1 MTKENTFAVSLT
13 LEDLKRRRLVIPCF
27 QRPFR
32 WTRDE
37 AAVLFDD
44 LMAFQEVAQ
53 KVTKLDSSSR
63 YSLGT
68 IVTARLDPRGDELF
82 VLDGQQ
88 RLTTVALLENVLE
101 RRLDEKMAD
110 EKAPLPPK
118 WLSYRNLP
126 EGMSFPGEL
135 KQEAGKE
142 DSAEEQKALPDPN
155 GVRGTFE
162 ERLSASKDGSK
173 VPDPED
179 VLKLLRNCV
188 SFNLVEVPLE
198 SRTQANGQD
207 VHIEA
212 AMMFENV
219 NVRGVPL
226 TDADILK
233 AQLVERMDPDDA
245 DFYDQTWS
253 AILKAL
259 ALNSVEAL
267 PDLSKIEVKAV
278 STTHGGP
285 LSDILKRSRGQKA
298 LVPVYTG
305 SDDGKGGRS
314 SSTHAALDSTML
326 LVTAR
331 VLWKALVNQDVDD
344 YLTREQFQ
352 SRFEPLLDKAEA
364 RRCGNAWQFL
374 HLMLVTARFVLE
386 WCPKSGGEGL
396 SFDNETIGKL
406 LGVDGL
412 ELLETFMAE
421 SGGAAGRYWI
431 VLGVLLY
438 RKSIVENG
446 GLGIETVTSR
456 NGLTQAAHALK
467 QDANKGFAKD
477 LVDRLKAWGARLAFE
492 KGTVPSVELALQ
504 MANQEPQPLPD
515 NSSTEH
521 WLYPGRRFLFWT
533 DWLIRC
539 DRRQDFEVMKK
550 VFADLS
556 TEFFEDP
563 NSQVEFFKDLGDRI
577 DKSRIN
583 FRGQVEHWIPQDD
596 EEASALRDGDER
608 LIDFFGNLA
617 LIDASL
623 NSSLGHCKSQQKA
636 KIVNKSG
643 GSLSAKLLWL
653 ACWSERRGKD
663 LDKTDLPVL
672 NAAWNQFALETTR
685 KYAAKS
691 GR

>member
-27 QRPFR
+27 QRPYR
-32 WTRDE
+32 WSRDE

-44 LMAFQEVAQ
+44 LMAFLGTAEF
-53 KVTKLDSSSR
+53 R

-110 EKAPLPPK
+110 VKAPLPPK

-142 DSAEEQKALPDPN
+142 DPAEEQKALPDPN

-162 ERLSASKDGSK
+162 ERLSGAKDGAE
-173 VPDPED
+173 VPKPES
-179 VLKLLRNCV
+179 VLELLRNRV

-198 SRTQANGQD
+198 SRTQANGRD

-233 AQLVERMDPDDA
+233 AQLVEKMDPDDA

-267 PDLSKIEVKAV
+267 PDLSEIKVKAV

-285 LSDILKRSRGQKA
+285 LSDILKRSRGQKV

-431 VLGVLLY
+431 VLGMLLY
-438 RKSIVENG
+438 RSAIVENG

-467 QDANKGFAKD
+467 PGANKGFAKD

-550 VFADLS
+550 VFTDLS
-556 TEFFEDP
+556 T
-563 NSQVEFFKDLGDRI
+563 EFFKDLGDRI

-583 FRGQVEHWIPQDD
+583 FRGQVEHWIPEADDRASRPVVGEARHLD
-596 EEASALRDGDER
+596 EEPRQ
-608 LIDFFGNLA
+608 IDVFGNLA

-623 NSSLGHCKSQQKA
+623 NSRLGHCKSRQKA
-636 KIVNKSG
+636 QIVKKPG
-643 GSLSAKLLWL
+643 GNLSAKLLWL
-653 ACWSERRGKD
+653 ACWSELCKEE
-663 LDKTDLPVL
+663 LDMTKDLPVL
-672 NAAWNQFALETTR
+672 NEAWNQFALEATR
-685 KYAAKS
+685 KYAAKF

>member
-27 QRPFR
+27 QRPYR
-32 WTRDE
+32 WTREE

-44 LMAFQEVAQ
+44 LMAFQGTE
-53 KVTKLDSSSR
+53 KSNSPIR

-101 RRLDEKMAD
+101 SHLDEEMAD

-126 EGMSFPGEL
+126 EGASFPGEL

-142 DSAEEQKALPDPN
+142 DPAEEQKALPDPN

-198 SRTQANGQD
+198 SRTQENGRD

-233 AQLVERMDPDDA
+233 AQLVERMGPDDA

-285 LSDILKRSRGQKA
+285 LSDILKRSRGQKV
-298 LVPVYTG
+298 LVSAYTD

-314 SSTHAALDSTML
+314 SSTHAALDATML

-344 YLTREQFQ
+344 YLTREQFR

-396 SFDNETIGKL
+396 SFDNETIAKL
-406 LGVDGL
+406 LGVDGQ

-438 RKSIVENG
+438 RNAIVKNG
-446 GLGIETVTSR
+446 GRGIEEVTSR
-456 NGLTQAAHALK
+456 NELKQAAHALK

-492 KGTVPSVELALQ
+492 NGIVPSVELASQ
-504 MANQEPQPLPD
+504 MANQEPQPLPND
-515 NSSTEH
+515 SSTRH
-521 WLYPGRRFLFWT
+521 WLFPGRRFLFWT

-556 TEFFEDP
+556 TK
-563 NSQVEFFKDLGDRI
+563 FFKDLGDRI

-583 FRGQVEHWIPQDD
+583 FRGQVEHWIPQADD
-596 EEASALRDGDER
+596 KESR
-608 LIDFFGNLA
+608 LLDVFGNLA

-623 NSSLGHCKSQQKA
+623 NSRLGHCASQQKA
-636 KIVNKSG
+636 KIVGEAG

-663 LDKTDLPVL
+663 LDKTELPAL
-672 NAAWNQFALETTR
+672 NAAWNRFALDATR

>member
-27 QRPFR
+27 QRPYR
-32 WTRDE
+32 WTREE

-44 LMAFQEVAQ
+44 LMAFQGTE
-53 KVTKLDSSSR
+53 KSNSPIR

-101 RRLDEKMAD
+101 SHLDEEMAD

-126 EGMSFPGEL
+126 EGASFPGEL

-142 DSAEEQKALPDPN
+142 DPAEEQKALPDPN

-198 SRTQANGQD
+198 SRTQANGRD

-233 AQLVERMDPDDA
+233 AQLVERMGPDDA

-285 LSDILKRSRGQKA
+285 LSDILKRSRGQKV
-298 LVPVYTG
+298 LVSAYTD

-314 SSTHAALDSTML
+314 SSTHAALDATML

-344 YLTREQFQ
+344 YLTREQFR

-396 SFDNETIGKL
+396 SFDNETIAKL
-406 LGVDGL
+406 LGVDGQ

-438 RKSIVENG
+438 RNAIVKNG
-446 GLGIETVTSR
+446 GRGIEEVTSR
-456 NGLTQAAHALK
+456 NELKQAAHALK

-492 KGTVPSVELALQ
+492 NGIVPSVELASQ
-504 MANQEPQPLPD
+504 MANQEPQPLPND
-515 NSSTEH
+515 SSTRH
-521 WLYPGRRFLFWT
+521 WLFPGRRFLFWT

-556 TEFFEDP
+556 TK
-563 NSQVEFFKDLGDRI
+563 FFKDLGDRI

-583 FRGQVEHWIPQDD
+583 FRGQVEHWIPQADD
-596 EEASALRDGDER
+596 KESR
-608 LIDFFGNLA
+608 LLDVFGNLA

-623 NSSLGHCKSQQKA
+623 NSRLGHCASQQKA
-636 KIVNKSG
+636 KIVGEAG

-663 LDKTDLPVL
+663 LDKTELPAL
-672 NAAWNQFALETTR
+672 NAAWNRFALDATR

>member
-53 KVTKLDSSSR
+53 KVTKLDSSIR

-142 DSAEEQKALPDPN
+142 NSAEEQKALPDPN

-162 ERLSASKDGSK
+162 ERLSASKDSSK

-198 SRTQANGQD
+198 SRTKANGQD

-233 AQLVERMDPDDA
+233 AQLVEKMDPDDA

-267 PDLSKIEVKAV
+267 PDLSKIEVKEV

-314 SSTHAALDSTML
+314 SSTHAALDATML
-326 LVTAR
+326 
-331 VLWKALVNQDVDD
+331 
-344 YLTREQFQ
+344 
-352 SRFEPLLDKAEA
+352 
-364 RRCGNAWQFL
+364 
-374 HLMLVTARFVLE
+374 LVTARFVLE

-396 SFDNETIGKL
+396 SFDNETIAKL
-406 LGVDGL
+406 LGDDGQ

-438 RKSIVENG
+438 RHAIVRNG

-456 NGLTQAAHALK
+456 NGLKQAAHALK
-467 QDANKGFAKD
+467 QDANNGFAKD
-477 LVDRLKAWGARLAFE
+477 LVDRFKAWGARLAFE
-492 KGTVPSVELALQ
+492 KGIAPSVELAFQ
-504 MANQEPQPLPD
+504 MANRELQPLTD

-521 WLYPGRRFLFWT
+521 WRYPGRRYLFWT

-539 DRRQDFEVMKK
+539 DRRQDFDVMKK
-550 VFADLS
+550 VFAELPAD
-556 TEFFEDP
+556 FFT
-563 NSQVEFFKDLGDRI
+563 KLGKKI
-577 DKSRIN
+577 EESRIT
-583 FRGQVEHWIPQDD
+583 FSGQVEHWVPQVDD
-596 EEASALRDGDER
+596 KESR
-608 LIDFFGNLA
+608 LLDVFGNLA

-623 NSSLGHCKSQQKA
+623 NSRLGHCASRQKA
-636 KIVNKSG
+636 KIVEDAG

-653 ACWSERRGKD
+653 ACWSERREKD
-663 LDKTDLPVL
+663 LDKTDLPAL
-672 NAAWNQFALETTR
+672 NETWSQFALEATQ

>member
-27 QRPFR
+27 QRPYR

-44 LMAFQEVAQ
+44 LMGFQEVA
-53 KVTKLDSSSR
+53 KLDSSIR

-68 IVTARLDPRGDELF
+68 IVTARLDPKGEELF

-101 RRLDEKMAD
+101 SHLDEEMAD

-126 EGMSFPGEL
+126 EGASFPGEL

-142 DSAEEQKALPDPN
+142 DPAEEQKALPDPN

-198 SRTQANGQD
+198 SRTQANGRD

-267 PDLSKIEVKAV
+267 PDLSKIEVKEV

-285 LSDILKRSRGQKA
+285 LSDILKRSREQKV
-298 LVPVYTG
+298 LVPAYSG
-305 SDDGKGGRS
+305 SDAGKEFHG
-314 SSTHAALDSTML
+314 SSTHAALDATML
-326 LVTAR
+326 LVTSR
-331 VLWKALVNQDVDD
+331 VLWKVLVNQDVDD

-352 SRFEPLLDKAEA
+352 SRFERLLVKDET
-364 RRCGNAWQFL
+364 RRRENAWQFL

-396 SFDNETIGKL
+396 SFDNEAIAKL
-406 LGVDGL
+406 LGVDGR

-438 RKSIVENG
+438 RNAIVKNG
-446 GLGIETVTSR
+446 GRGIEEVTSR
-456 NGLTQAAHALK
+456 NGLKQAAHALK

-492 KGTVPSVELALQ
+492 KGIVPSVELASQ

-515 NSSTEH
+515 NYSTEH
-521 WLYPGRRFLFWT
+521 WLYPGRRNLFWT

-539 DRRQDFEVMKK
+539 DRRQNFDVMKK

-556 TEFFEDP
+556 TK
-563 NSQVEFFKDLGDRI
+563 FFKDLGDRI

-583 FRGQVEHWIPQDD
+583 FRGQVEHWIPKADD
-596 EEASALRDGDER
+596 KESR
-608 LIDFFGNLA
+608 LLDVFGNLA

-623 NSSLGHCKSQQKA
+623 NSRLGHCASQQKA
-636 KIVNKSG
+636 KIVGEAG

-663 LDKTDLPVL
+663 LDKTELPAL
-672 NAAWNQFALETTR
+672 NAAWSRFALEATR

>member
-27 QRPFR
+27 QRPYR
-32 WTRDE
+32 WSRDE

-44 LMAFQEVAQ
+44 LMAFLGTAEF
-53 KVTKLDSSSR
+53 R

-110 EKAPLPPK
+110 VKAPLPPK

-142 DSAEEQKALPDPN
+142 DPAEEQKALPDPN

-162 ERLSASKDGSK
+162 ERLSGAKDGAE
-173 VPDPED
+173 VPKPES
-179 VLKLLRNCV
+179 VLELLRNRV

-198 SRTQANGQD
+198 SRTQANGRD

-233 AQLVERMDPDDA
+233 AQLVEKMDPDDA

-267 PDLSKIEVKAV
+267 PDLSEIKVKAV

-285 LSDILKRSRGQKA
+285 LSDILKRSRGQKV

-352 SRFEPLLDKAEA
+352 SRFSL
-364 RRCGNAWQFL
+364 FL
-374 HLMLVTARFVLE
+374 T
-386 WCPKSGGEGL
+386 
-396 SFDNETIGKL
+396 
-406 LGVDGL
+406 
-412 ELLETFMAE
+412 
-421 SGGAAGRYWI
+421 
-431 VLGVLLY
+431 
-438 RKSIVENG
+438 
-446 GLGIETVTSR
+446 
-456 NGLTQAAHALK
+456 
-467 QDANKGFAKD
+467 
-477 LVDRLKAWGARLAFE
+477 RLKPDVV
-492 KGTVPSVELALQ
+492 GTPG
-504 MANQEPQPLPD
+504 
-515 NSSTEH
+515 SSCT
-521 WLYPGRRFLFWT
+521 
-533 DWLIRC
+533 
-539 DRRQDFEVMKK
+539 
-550 VFADLS
+550 
-556 TEFFEDP
+556 
-563 NSQVEFFKDLGDRI
+563 
-577 DKSRIN
+577 
-583 FRGQVEHWIPQDD
+583 
-596 EEASALRDGDER
+596 
-608 LIDFFGNLA
+608 
-617 LIDASL
+617 
-623 NSSLGHCKSQQKA
+623 
-636 KIVNKSG
+636 
-643 GSLSAKLLWL
+643 
-653 ACWSERRGKD
+653 
-663 LDKTDLPVL
+663 
-672 NAAWNQFALETTR
+672 
-685 KYAAKS
+685 
-691 GR
+691 

>member
-1 MTKENTFAVSLT
+1 MMKENTFAVSLT

-27 QRPFR
+27 QRPYR

-44 LMAFQEVAQ
+44 LMAFQEVA
-53 KVTKLDSSSR
+53 KLDSSIR

-68 IVTARLDPRGDELF
+68 IVTARLDPRGEELF

-101 RRLDEKMAD
+101 SHLDKEMAD

-126 EGMSFPGEL
+126 EGASFPGRW
-135 KQEAGKE
+135 KKAGRKE
-142 DSAEEQKALPDPN
+142 VFDSN
-155 GVRGTFE
+155 GVRDAFE
-162 ERLSASKDGSK
+162 ERLSMSKDDSVGL
-173 VPDPED
+173 DPER
-179 VLKLLRNCV
+179 VLELLRNRV
-188 SFNLVEVPLE
+188 FFNLAEVPLE
-198 SRTQANGQD
+198 SLAQTNDQE

-285 LSDILKRSRGQKA
+285 LSDILKRSRGQKVRVLA
-298 LVPVYTG
+298 GTG
-305 SDDGKGGRS
+305 SDEGKGGRS
-314 SSTHAALDSTML
+314 SSTHAALDATML

-344 YLTREQFQ
+344 YLTREKFQ
-352 SRFEPLLDKAEA
+352 LRFKPLLDKDEA

-386 WCPKSGGEGL
+386 WCPKSGSEGL
-396 SFDNETIGKL
+396 SFDNETNAKL
-406 LGVDGL
+406 LGDVGE
-412 ELLETFMAE
+412 ELLETLMAE
-421 SGGAAGRYWI
+421 SGGATGRYWI

-438 RKSIVENG
+438 RNAIVKNG
-446 GLGIETVTSR
+446 GRGIEDVTSR
-456 NGLTQAAHALK
+456 NELKQAAHALK
-467 QDANKGFAKD
+467 PGANKGFAKD

-492 KGTVPSVELALQ
+492 KGIVPSVELASQ
-504 MANQEPQPLPD
+504 MANEEPQPLPD

-521 WLYPGRRFLFWT
+521 WLYPGRRYLFWT

-539 DRRQDFEVMKK
+539 DRRQNFDVMKK

-556 TEFFEDP
+556 TKFFEDP
-563 NSQVEFFKDLGDRI
+563 NSQVKFFKDLGDRI
-577 DKSRIN
+577 EKSRIT
-583 FRGQVEHWIPQDD
+583 FSGQVEHWVPQADDRASRLLAGEARHLD
-596 EEASALRDGDER
+596 EEPRQ
-608 LIDFFGNLA
+608 IDIFGNLA

-623 NSSLGHCKSQQKA
+623 NSKLTRCGSQKKA
-636 KIVNKSG
+636 EIVKQAG
-643 GSLSAKLLWL
+643 GNLSVKLLWL
-653 ACWSERRGKD
+653 TCWSELCRGD
-663 LDKTDLPVL
+663 LDMTKALPVL
-672 NAAWNQFALETTR
+672 NAAWNQFALEATR
-685 KYAAKS
+685 KYAAKA
-691 GR
+691 GQ

>member
-27 QRPFR
+27 QRPYR
-32 WTRDE
+32 WTREE

-44 LMAFQEVAQ
+44 LMAFQGTE
-53 KVTKLDSSSR
+53 KSNSPIR

-101 RRLDEKMAD
+101 SHLDEEMAD

-142 DSAEEQKALPDPN
+142 DPAEEQKALPDPN

-198 SRTQANGQD
+198 SRTQANGRD

-233 AQLVERMDPDDA
+233 AQLVERMGPDDA

-285 LSDILKRSRGQKA
+285 LSDILKRSRGQKVRVLA
-298 LVPVYTG
+298 GTG
-305 SDDGKGGRS
+305 SDEGKGGRS
-314 SSTHAALDSTML
+314 SSTHAALDATML

-344 YLTREQFQ
+344 YLTREKFQ
-352 SRFEPLLDKAEA
+352 LRFKPLLDKNEA

-396 SFDNETIGKL
+396 SFDNETKAKL
-406 LGVDGL
+406 LGDVGV
-412 ELLETFMAE
+412 ELLETLMAE
-421 SGGAAGRYWI
+421 SGGATGRYWI

-438 RKSIVENG
+438 RNAIVKNG
-446 GLGIETVTSR
+446 GRGIEEVTSR
-456 NGLTQAAHALK
+456 NGLKQAAHALK

-492 KGTVPSVELALQ
+492 NGIVPSVELASQ
-504 MANQEPQPLPD
+504 MANQEPQPLPND
-515 NSSTEH
+515 SSTRH
-521 WLYPGRRFLFWT
+521 WLFPGRRFLFWT

-556 TEFFEDP
+556 TK
-563 NSQVEFFKDLGDRI
+563 FFKDLGDRI

-583 FRGQVEHWIPQDD
+583 FRGQVEHWIPQADD
-596 EEASALRDGDER
+596 KESR
-608 LIDFFGNLA
+608 LLDVFGNLA

-623 NSSLGHCKSQQKA
+623 NSRLGHCASQQKA
-636 KIVNKSG
+636 KIVGEAG

-663 LDKTDLPVL
+663 LDKTELPAL
-672 NAAWNQFALETTR
+672 NAAWNRFALDATR